1 MLKLISHITGAALL
15 TFAVWF
21 FPTSAQA
28 MTATLV
34 SISPDATDISDQMTG
49 APESVQMFAWLTTLD
64 TVYTATF
71 TVDEQPAMVVTPGA
85 SISIDNQPTYDATTG
100 EYVIT
105 FTATGVKG
113 DFGGQ
118 ELPEGQG
125 MSIIALSGAVA
136 EGEDGPPAEMAGGWM
151 STNIQEWE
159 MIPPS
164 QEQIAFGYNLTGPA
178 GETGFL
184 HMFIPGTLI
193 DLLSAYSGQ
202 ELVAEDLAVFNGD
215 EQASLAVTEVDGGAY
230 IDINVVFVEEATT
243 VLSSEGD
250 TSVRKEITVAEQLP
264 VSLAAS
270 KMTVSKGK
278 SVTLYGWLENQM
290 KNQTVTLWRKLKN
303 EDKYVKWKTL
313 STKEDGYFKARFVAK
328 KTGSYKVKYN
338 NDGETV
344 VSEVTTITVE

>member
-1 MLKLISHITGAALL
+1 MLKFISHITGAALL
-15 TFAVWF
+15 ACVVWF
-21 FPTSAQA
+21 LPTSAQA

-34 SISPDATDISDQMTG
+34 SISPDATDMSEQMTG

-71 TVDEQPAMVVTPGA
+71 IVDEQPAMVVTPGA
-85 SISIDNQPTYDATTG
+85 SIAVDNQPTYDATTG
-100 EYVIT
+100 EYVVT

-113 DFGGQ
+113 DDSK
-118 ELPEGQG
+118 ELPEGQE

-136 EGEDGPPAEMAGGWM
+136 EGEDGPPAEMRGGWM

-164 QEQIAFGYNLTGPA
+164 PEQIAFGYNLTGPA

-193 DLLSAYSGQ
+193 DLLSVYSGQ
-202 ELVAEDLAVFNGD
+202 ELAVEDLAVFNGD

-250 TSVRKEITVAEQLP
+250 SSVRKEITVAEQLP
-264 VSLAAS
+264 VSLTAS

-278 SVTLYGWLENQM
+278 PVNLYGWLENQM

-313 STKEDGYFKARFVAK
+313 STKADGYFKARFVAK
-328 KTGSYKVKYN
+328 KTGSYKVKYKDN
-338 NDGETV
+338 GQTV